1 MRTGGSGDKA
11 KVKQKLDTE
20 SRLMDSSIIENMI
33 EQRMKVNA

>member
-11 KVKQKLDTE
+11 KVKH
-20 SRLMDSSIIENMI
+20 SSIIENMI